1 MNVRMGKSFGCAAMS
16 DRISDAQKDIDEA
29 VVIAEEIGAKAL
41 HVLAGTVEQNTENF
55 DTFVLNLNYALNNS
69 SLMIVIEPVC
79 DEQLHG
85 YFLNNLLQA
94 AYVLDAIGNPRLE
107 ILFDCYHVLKQSG
120 ELVENFTAFVDQIA
134 HVQIA
139 AAEAREEPFRGEL
152 DYTMLLPKFQALG
165 YFGPFG
171 CEYRPKTTTEVGLR
185 WRDQFMR
192 PENCY
197 EQNGENSDTGLS
209 FGRRSKFI
217 TPKSATGCRAY

>member
-120 ELVENFTAFVDQIA
+120 ELVENFYCI
-134 HVQIA
+134 
-139 AAEAREEPFRGEL
+139 RGS
-152 DYTMLLPKFQALG
+152 D
-165 YFGPFG
+165 
-171 CEYRPKTTTEVGLR
+171 CERS
-185 WRDQFMR
+185 
-192 PENCY
+192 
-197 EQNGENSDTGLS
+197 NS
-209 FGRRSKFI
+209 
-217 TPKSATGCRAY
+217 CR